1 MDRTGGLTLACC
13 GPPGSLE
20 AASRAGG
27 SSSPA
32 PMQLLVAAAKA
43 LLSVSA
49 AAAGQAA
56 GCRPAAIT
64 DSDNA
69 GCGRYF
75 PRYHPKNAMP
85 LAHNNDANA
94 PFVYKGVYHIF
105 MQATFPGV
113 PGWNGA
119 IGLAHL
125 ASRDLS
131 SWKVLPAAL
140 LPGRWGGP
148 PGPVGQP
155 AGNATGGYYSG
166 SATLVNGM
174 PRIVVP
180 AVWGSDHPKPGDAG
194 HSGGTGPGGA
204 GNCNWMAMGNLSH
217 CLMNY
222 IMSEPTDLSDPWL
235 VDWSEPITIVD
246 SRVDGVQPHGPGFD
260 DVTHGP
266 PPAFPSRLFCPLLE
280 AIMQQCCTVMPLA
293 RGPTRHS
300 GPPFCFLSSPP
311 RSVAGRE

>member
-1 MDRTGGLTLACC
+1 MKLLLLAMTVVLGG
-13 GPPGSLE
+13 
-20 AASRAGG
+20 AAQVSSDSSCNPAG
-27 SSSPA
+27 
-32 PMQLLVAAAKA
+32 
-43 LLSVSA
+43 
-49 AAAGQAA
+49 
-56 GCRPAAIT
+56 IT

-75 PRYHPKNAMP
+75 PRFHPKNAMP

-94 PFVYKGVYHIF
+94 PFFYEGVYHIF
-105 MQATFPGV
+105 MQAMFPGV
-113 PGWNGA
+113 HEWNGA

-148 PGPVGQP
+148 PGAVGQP

-166 SATLVNGM
+166 SATLVNGV

-180 AVWGSDHPKPGDAG
+180 AVWGSDHPTGP
-194 HSGGTGPGGA
+194 GTGPGGA
-204 GNCNWMAMGNLSH
+204 GNCNWMSMKSN

-222 IMSEPTDLSDPWL
+222 IVSEPTNLSDPWL

-260 DVTHGP
+260 DVTHGTWWRDTHIRSP
-266 PPAFPSRLFCPLLE
+266 PSIHPPA
-280 AIMQQCCTVMPLA
+280 
-293 RGPTRHS
+293 HS
-300 GPPFCFLSSPP
+300 
-311 RSVAGRE
+311 